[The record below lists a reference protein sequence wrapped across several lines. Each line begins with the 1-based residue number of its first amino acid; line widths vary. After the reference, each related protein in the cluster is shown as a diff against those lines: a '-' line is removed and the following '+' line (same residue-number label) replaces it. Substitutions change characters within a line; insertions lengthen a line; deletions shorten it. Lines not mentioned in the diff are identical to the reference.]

1 MVWLKSK
8 LINKLVLLV
17 ISLRILPWDALPF
30 FTTMFWI
37 HFGDN
42 WYFWICFQAS
52 TREIQV
58 KGMSELLHMINS
70 VVAKYNSIHLGHN
83 PMTNLPFWTCT
94 SYEFQPTPNPEMAC
108 CWLQNLKKKVEFEI
122 SKKMST
128 WWYWRWKISSKAVD
142 HETSS
147 SPSSKI
153 PNLITQIGG
162 HQQPPL
168 QRSLIWSYMGV
179 EPKIG
184 VPQNGWFIR
193 ENPIRIDDLEGK
205 STIFGNTLLKLQK
218 RSLGCFPF
226 CWWLSPSCWKSSRYI
241 S

>member
-1 MVWLKSK
+1 MH
-8 LINKLVLLV
+8 LI
-17 ISLRILPWDALPF
+17 RIPA
-30 FTTMFWI
+30 
-37 HFGDN
+37 
-42 WYFWICFQAS
+42 Y
-52 TREIQV
+52 
-58 KGMSELLHMINS
+58 
-70 VVAKYNSIHLGHN
+70 
-83 PMTNLPFWTCT
+83 
-94 SYEFQPTPNPEMAC
+94 PNPEMAC

-218 RSLGCFPF
+218 RSLVVFLFVDDFHQAVEKAPDI
-226 CWWLSPSCWKSSRYI
+226 SARTSRQTPMAWGKVYDQTPA
-241 S
+241 